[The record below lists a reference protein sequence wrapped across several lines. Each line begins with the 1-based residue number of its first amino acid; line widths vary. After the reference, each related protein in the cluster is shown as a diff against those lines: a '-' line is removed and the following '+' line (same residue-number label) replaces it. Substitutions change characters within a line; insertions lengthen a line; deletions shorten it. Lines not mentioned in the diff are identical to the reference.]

1 MGVGVFRSSEHFFS
15 EKKERKK
22 ILHTC
27 SDQESVVR
35 VKGGTNPKD
44 ESSGTEWSVPER
56 SWGQSS
62 NRKWN
67 SFFLFF
73 CHGKRHK

>member
-15 EKKERKK
+15 EKRKKKK

-67 SFFLFF
+67 SFFLFLPWE
-73 CHGKRHK
+73 KT